1 MGFRG
6 ALGSLSLAAV
16 LFFGLA
22 GCRGPAPG
30 RGIDLRGDA
39 ADNRPQ
45 GRQDTTMTK
54 KILVCDDEPYILMAL
69 TDAVEMEG
77 YECVTAINGKEAL
90 QKARETLPDLIM
102 LDIMM
107 PFMDGFEVC
116 RELKADAATR
126 DIPVIMLTAKSQ
138 QVDIQKGK
146 DAGADDYITK
156 PFRPSTLRKKFNE
169 VLDARHIIEEE

>member
-1 MGFRG
+1 
-6 ALGSLSLAAV
+6 
-16 LFFGLA
+16 
-22 GCRGPAPG
+22 
-30 RGIDLRGDA
+30 
-39 ADNRPQ
+39 
-45 GRQDTTMTK
+45 MTK

-77 YECVTAINGKEAL
+77 YECFTAINGKEAL

-116 RELKADAATR
+116 RELKADASTR

-169 VLDARHIIEEE
+169 VLDARHIITEE

>member
-1 MGFRG
+1 
-6 ALGSLSLAAV
+6 
-16 LFFGLA
+16 
-22 GCRGPAPG
+22 
-30 RGIDLRGDA
+30 
-39 ADNRPQ
+39 
-45 GRQDTTMTK
+45 MTK

-90 QKARETLPDLIM
+90 EKARETLPDLIM

-107 PFMDGFEVC
+107 PYMDGFEVC

-126 DIPVIMLTAKSQ
+126 DIPIIMLTAKSQ
-138 QVDIQKGK
+138 QVDIQRGK

-169 VLDARHIIEEE
+169 VLDSRHIIEDE

>member
-1 MGFRG
+1 
-6 ALGSLSLAAV
+6 
-16 LFFGLA
+16 
-22 GCRGPAPG
+22 
-30 RGIDLRGDA
+30 
-39 ADNRPQ
+39 
-45 GRQDTTMTK
+45 MTK

-77 YECVTAINGKEAL
+77 YECVTAINGREAL

-116 RELKADAATR
+116 RELKADASTR

-169 VLDARHIIEEE
+169 VLDSRHIIDEE

>member
-1 MGFRG
+1 
-6 ALGSLSLAAV
+6 
-16 LFFGLA
+16 
-22 GCRGPAPG
+22 
-30 RGIDLRGDA
+30 
-39 ADNRPQ
+39 
-45 GRQDTTMTK
+45 MTK

-116 RELKADAATR
+116 REPRPTHDAR
-126 DIPVIMLTAKSQ
+126 HPLIMLTAKANRSTSR
-138 QVDIQKGK
+138 GK
-146 DAGADDYITK
+146 DAGADDYTSAV
-156 PFRPSTLRKKFNE
+156 PPEHPAVEFSGSRLATS
-169 VLDARHIIEEE
+169 

>member
-1 MGFRG
+1 
-6 ALGSLSLAAV
+6 
-16 LFFGLA
+16 
-22 GCRGPAPG
+22 
-30 RGIDLRGDA
+30 
-39 ADNRPQ
+39 
-45 GRQDTTMTK
+45 MTK

-90 QKARETLPDLIM
+90 EKARETLPDLIM

-169 VLDARHIIEEE
+169 VLDSRRIIDEE

>member
-1 MGFRG
+1 
-6 ALGSLSLAAV
+6 
-16 LFFGLA
+16 
-22 GCRGPAPG
+22 
-30 RGIDLRGDA
+30 
-39 ADNRPQ
+39 
-45 GRQDTTMTK
+45 MTK

>member
-1 MGFRG
+1 
-6 ALGSLSLAAV
+6 
-16 LFFGLA
+16 
-22 GCRGPAPG
+22 
-30 RGIDLRGDA
+30 
-39 ADNRPQ
+39 
-45 GRQDTTMTK
+45 MTK

-126 DIPVIMLTAKSQ
+126 DIPIIMLTAKSQ

-169 VLDARHIIEEE
+169 VLDARHIIDEE

>member
-1 MGFRG
+1 
-6 ALGSLSLAAV
+6 
-16 LFFGLA
+16 
-22 GCRGPAPG
+22 
-30 RGIDLRGDA
+30 
-39 ADNRPQ
+39 
-45 GRQDTTMTK
+45 MTK

-116 RELKADAATR
+116 RELKADPSTR

-138 QVDIQKGK
+138 QIDIQKGK
-146 DAGADDYITK
+146 DVGADDYITK

-169 VLDARHIIEEE
+169 VLDARHIIDEE

>member
-1 MGFRG
+1 
-6 ALGSLSLAAV
+6 
-16 LFFGLA
+16 
-22 GCRGPAPG
+22 
-30 RGIDLRGDA
+30 
-39 ADNRPQ
+39 
-45 GRQDTTMTK
+45 MTK

-77 YECVTAINGKEAL
+77 YECVTAINGREAL

-116 RELKADAATR
+116 RELKADASTR

-169 VLDARHIIEEE
+169 VLDARHIIDEE

>member
-1 MGFRG
+1 M
-6 ALGSLSLAAV
+6 A
-16 LFFGLA
+16 
-22 GCRGPAPG
+22 
-30 RGIDLRGDA
+30 
-39 ADNRPQ
+39 
-45 GRQDTTMTK
+45 K

-77 YECVTAINGKEAL
+77 YECVTAVNGKEAL
-90 QKARETLPDLIM
+90 ERARETLPDLIM

-169 VLDARHIIEEE
+169 VLDARQIIEEE

>member
-1 MGFRG
+1 M
-6 ALGSLSLAAV
+6 
-16 LFFGLA
+16 
-22 GCRGPAPG
+22 P
-30 RGIDLRGDA
+30 
-39 ADNRPQ
+39 
-45 GRQDTTMTK
+45 K

-90 QKARETLPDLIM
+90 QKAREEHPDLIM

-107 PFMDGFEVC
+107 PFMDGYEVC
-116 RELKADAATR
+116 RELKADPATR

-138 QVDIQKGK
+138 QLDIQKGK
-146 DAGADDYITK
+146 DVGADDYITK

-169 VLDARHIIEEE
+169 VLDARGIIEEE

>member
-1 MGFRG
+1 
-6 ALGSLSLAAV
+6 
-16 LFFGLA
+16 
-22 GCRGPAPG
+22 
-30 RGIDLRGDA
+30 
-39 ADNRPQ
+39 
-45 GRQDTTMTK
+45 MTK

-90 QKARETLPDLIM
+90 QRARETLPDLIM

-169 VLDARHIIEEE
+169 VLDARHIIDEE

>member
-1 MGFRG
+1 M
-6 ALGSLSLAAV
+6 A
-16 LFFGLA
+16 
-22 GCRGPAPG
+22 
-30 RGIDLRGDA
+30 
-39 ADNRPQ
+39 
-45 GRQDTTMTK
+45 K

-77 YECVTAINGKEAL
+77 YDCVTAINGKEAL
-90 QKARETLPDLIM
+90 QKAREEHPDLIM

-107 PFMDGFEVC
+107 PYMDGFEVC
-116 RELKADAATR
+116 RELKADASTR

>member
-1 MGFRG
+1 
-6 ALGSLSLAAV
+6 
-16 LFFGLA
+16 
-22 GCRGPAPG
+22 
-30 RGIDLRGDA
+30 
-39 ADNRPQ
+39 
-45 GRQDTTMTK
+45 MTK

-116 RELKADAATR
+116 RELKADASTR

-169 VLDARHIIEEE
+169 VLDSHHIIDE

>member
-1 MGFRG
+1 
-6 ALGSLSLAAV
+6 
-16 LFFGLA
+16 
-22 GCRGPAPG
+22 
-30 RGIDLRGDA
+30 
-39 ADNRPQ
+39 
-45 GRQDTTMTK
+45 MTK

-77 YECVTAINGKEAL
+77 YECVTAVNGKEAL

-169 VLDARHIIEEE
+169 VLDSRHIIEEE